1 MMELCRRCSD
11 LECVSECVLVPVC
24 NLCAYMCTDL
34 VFFCF
39 TFLFSLC
46 AHSVF
51 IFLLYI
57 FLMKCAI
64 LTYI

>member
-34 VFFCF
+34 VFFASIFCF
-39 TFLFSLC
+39 LCVRILFLFS
-46 AHSVF
+46 F
-51 IFLLYI
+51 YI
-57 FLMKCAI
+57 FS
-64 LTYI
+64 